1 MCTVPEQVTIVIREG
16 TFNLCAN
23 SYQSKEGQEPY
34 VIHMYCLTY
43 AGHDTYH
50 VLYADLNY
58 AK

>member
-1 MCTVPEQVTIVIREG
+1 MWTVPEQITSI
-16 TFNLCAN
+16 

-50 VLYADLNY
+50 VLDADLNY
-58 AK
+58 ANNMLAIDY